1 MSGCMCGCRGMG
13 YGPQFARWPSRENRV
28 ESLEEY
34 QRDLEQR
41 VAEVA
46 DEIERLKN
54 ESRPTSKE

>member
-1 MSGCMCGCRGMG
+1 MG
-13 YGPQFARWPSRENRV
+13 YGPQFARWPTRESRV
-28 ESLEEY
+28 EWLEEY

-54 ESRPTSKE
+54 KSRPTSEE